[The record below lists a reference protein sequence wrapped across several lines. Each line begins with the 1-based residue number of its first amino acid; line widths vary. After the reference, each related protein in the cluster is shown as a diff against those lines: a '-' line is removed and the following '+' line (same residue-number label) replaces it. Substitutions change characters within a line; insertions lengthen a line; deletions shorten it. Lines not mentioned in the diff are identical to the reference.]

1 MEEYR
6 RLRERHTFKEMCEN
20 PELAVAVTLQP
31 VRRFD
36 LDAAIIFSDIL
47 LPLEK
52 MGVGLQFSD
61 TEGPTLDRPIR
72 SGHDIDALKPIDP
85 EEDLAYVLKA
95 IEMARAEL
103 GGSIPLIG
111 FSGAPFTLASY
122 LLEGGGSK
130 HYRLTKAFMYT
141 EAQAFGLL
149 MEKLT
154 DVVAGYLN
162 AQIRH
167 GAQAVQVFDS
177 WIGILSA
184 RDYERY
190 VMDHMKRLFAS
201 LDRSVPSIHF
211 GLDTCHLL
219 PLMHDAGGDVMGVDW
234 RIPIDKARESTGGTC
249 AIQGNLD
256 PAALFGPAKHV
267 REQVKEILG
276 RAQGA
281 GHIFNLGHGVM
292 PGTPVEN
299 VDVLVHA
306 VHEYGRGA

>member
-1 MEEYR
+1 
-6 RLRERHTFKEMCEN
+6 
-20 PELAVAVTLQP
+20 
-31 VRRFD
+31 
-36 LDAAIIFSDIL
+36 
-47 LPLEK
+47 

-61 TEGPTLDRPIR
+61 AEGPILDRPVR
-72 SGHDIDALKPIDP
+72 SAHDVSALKAVDP

-103 GGSIPLIG
+103 GGTIPLIG

-130 HYRLTKAFMYT
+130 YYRSTKAFMYT
-141 EAQAFGLL
+141 ETKAFGLL

-154 DVVAGYLN
+154 DMVAGYLN

-177 WIGILSA
+177 WVGILSA
-184 RDYERY
+184 PDYERY
-190 VMDHMKRLFAS
+190 VMGHMERLFAS

-219 PLMHDAGGDVMGVDW
+219 PLMREAGGDVMGVDW
-234 RIPIDKARESTGGTC
+234 RLPLDKARESMGGTC

-267 REQVKEILG
+267 RDQVREILRG
-276 RAQGA
+276 VGESR

-299 VDVLVHA
+299 VDVLVHE
-306 VHEYGRGA
+306 VHEYGVDG